1 MSLKISSVFENQAF
15 IPSKYTCES
24 VDVNPPFKIKNVDSR
39 VVSLAIVVDDP
50 DAPIGTF
57 VHWIAWN
64 IPPVKEIPENFS
76 KSSVKFI
83 EGKNGF
89 GRIGYNGPCPP
100 HGHGIHHYH
109 FKVYA
114 LDSTLNL
121 KVGFSKKALERA
133 MKGHIIDQSKV
144 VGLYRRG

>member
-1 MSLKISSVFENQAF
+1 MFENQSF

-24 VDVNPPFKIKNVDSR
+24 IDTNPPLKIENVDSS
-39 VVSLAIVVDDP
+39 VVSLVIVVDDP

-57 VHWIAWN
+57 VHWLAWN
-64 IPPVKEIPENFS
+64 ISPVKEIPENFS

-100 HGHGIHHYH
+100 HGHGIHHYR

-121 KVGFSKKALERA
+121 KVGSSKKALERA
-133 MKGHIIDQSKV
+133 MKGHIINQSEI